1 MTRSKGASRGPYPS
15 ARAGRVVGLD
25 LAGSPRRTTGFCC
38 LGRGLRAE
46 TQALHTDEEIRAAIR
61 VAKPDVVA
69 IDAPLFPPLGRSTIE
84 DRSGPHLRGCDREL
98 LRLGIRFFPV
108 TLGPMRMLTS
118 RGMRLRAELADAGI
132 RAIECYPG
140 AAQDLWGIPRK
151 QARECRA
158 SPGARDPR
166 GRGRSQATGSH
177 PRRAGRGHLRA
188 RRPGFPPRGF
198 PRDRPNGG
206 GSDGAPLPG
215 RLPSPVSGPGSAALR
230 RSAPSARALAGRTGV
245 ANEARDRPHA
255 PRRVVVGFA
264 TVGAGAGTH
273 GTGWGRA

>member
-1 MTRSKGASRGPYPS
+1 M
-15 ARAGRVVGLD
+15 VGLD

-69 IDAPLFPPLGRSTIE
+69 IDAPLFLPLGRSTIE

-151 QARECRA
+151 QA
-158 SPGARDPR
+158 G
-166 GRGRSQATGSH
+166 
-177 PRRAGRGHLRA
+177 
-188 RRPGFPPRGF
+188 
-198 PRDRPNGG
+198 N
-206 GSDGAPLPG
+206 
-215 RLPSPVSGPGSAALR
+215 AALR
-230 RSAPSARALAGRTGV
+230 RGLETLGVGGDLRRPDLTHDELDAVTCALVGRDFLRGDFLAIGRTEEGV
-245 ANEARDRPHA
+245 MVLPSQVACRRRYRARGVRPSDG
-255 PRRVVVGFA
+255 PPPP
-264 TVGAGAGTH
+264 H
-273 GTGWGRA
+273 GP